1 MRSFGPWAL
10 GSCATTREMMSAP
23 ASRASWSS
31 LRRLVVKLGST
42 TVTSSGFDGI
52 VGEVAA
58 LSLKGVDVVLVTS
71 GAVAAGMEALKLRDR
86 PSDTALAQALA
97 AAGQAELMG
106 RYARALH
113 EHGLR
118 CAQLLLTH
126 EDLSHRRHLL
136 NIRHTLESAFELNLV
151 PVVNENDTVAT
162 EELRFGDNDRLAA
175 AIGSVI
181 DADLVVLLSDV
192 DALYDADPREEPS
205 AERISEVAV
214 IDDRVRAAAGVAGS
228 GLGTGGMRSKI
239 AAAELSTGAGVP
251 LVVASGSEP
260 QVLTRLLA
268 GDQLG
273 TLFSVSR
280 DRVGRRR
287 HWIGALSKIAG
298 TIVVDR
304 GAATA
309 LRETGSSL
317 LAIGILESSGT
328 FERGDSV
335 VVQDLEGVE
344 VGRGLVG
351 YCSADVGR
359 IAGHRTDEIMTILGV
374 SVAGPVIHRDDFI
387 RPEAT

>member
-1 MRSFGPWAL
+1 
-10 GSCATTREMMSAP
+10 MMASIAP
-23 ASRASWSS
+23 RASWGG

-42 TVTSSGFDGI
+42 TVTSSSFEEI
-52 VGEVAA
+52 VGEIAA

-71 GAVAAGMEALKLRDR
+71 GAVAAGMEALGFQER
-86 PSDTALAQALA
+86 PSDTSRAQALA

-106 RYARALH
+106 RYARVLGD
-113 EHGLR
+113 HGLR

-136 NIRHTLESAFELNLV
+136 NIRHTLESAFALKLI

-192 DALYDADPREEPS
+192 DALYDADPRAQPE
-205 AERISEVAV
+205 ANRIDEVEL
-214 IDDRVRAAAGVAGS
+214 IDDAVRAMAGVSKTGF
-228 GLGTGGMRSKI
+228 GTGGMRSKI

-251 LVVASGSEP
+251 LIVASGSEP
-260 QVLTRLLA
+260 SVLTRLM
-268 GDQLG
+268 GGEHLG
-273 TLFSVSR
+273 TLFSVSG

-304 GAATA
+304 GAAEA
-309 LRETGSSL
+309 LRESGSSL
-317 LAIGILESSGT
+317 LAIGIQESTGT

-335 VVQDLEGVE
+335 QVHDPQGAE

-351 YCSADVGR
+351 YSSADVSR
-359 IAGHRTDEIMTILGV
+359 IAGHRTAEIMTLLGV
-374 SVAGPVIHRDDFI
+374 SVAGPVIHRDDFV
-387 RPEAT
+387 RSENP

>member
-1 MRSFGPWAL
+1 
-10 GSCATTREMMSAP
+10 
-23 ASRASWSS
+23 
-31 LRRLVVKLGST
+31 LVVKLGST
-42 TVTSSGFDGI
+42 TVTSSDFSGI
-52 VGEVAA
+52 VGEIAT

-71 GAVAAGMEALKLRDR
+71 GAVAAGMEALGMKDR
-86 PSDTALAQALA
+86 PSDTARAQALA

-106 RYARALH
+106 RYARELEA
-113 EHGLR
+113 HGLR

-136 NIRHTLESAFELNLV
+136 NIRHTLESAFELKLV

-192 DALYDADPREEPS
+192 DALYDADPREEPT
-205 AERISEVAV
+205 AERISEVTV
-214 IDDRVRAAAGVAGS
+214 IDDHVRAVAGVAGT

-239 AAAELSTGAGVP
+239 AAAELSTGAGIP
-251 LVVASGSEP
+251 LVVASGLEP
-260 QVLTRLLA
+260 DVISRLLA
-268 GDQLG
+268 GEQLG
-273 TLFSVSR
+273 TLFSVSA

-304 GAATA
+304 GAAKA
-309 LRETGSSL
+309 LREAGSSL
-317 LAIGILESSGT
+317 LAIGIQESSGT

-335 VVQDLEGVE
+335 VVHDLDGLE

-351 YCSADVGR
+351 YSSGDVGR
-359 IAGHRTDEIMTILGV
+359 IAGHRTDEIMSLLGV

-387 RPEAT
+387 RPEAP